1 MNYDKLKEQY
11 LEKLEKVQKTL
22 IDVSKYEKFNI
33 FNKEDILRLRK
44 IKDKNDLYLSK
55 LKNGE
60 IEIAIVGME
69 NTGKSTFANALIK
82 LKEAFPTGSTRCTF
96 TSTKLQYG
104 IDDKAIVEFFTK
116 EEFNQM
122 FQEMLSD
129 VKYPNYETANFET
142 LDQKGYVN
150 YFENLKDLDKAT
162 YQYFNSTVNEDIK
175 SILNG
180 KNKILKYLDSPI
192 INFNKL
198 QIQNQEL
205 RKFITDEHIARTV
218 KQVNLELSEF
228 KDTREMVLYD
238 VPGFNSIT
246 EKHKI
251 ETRKSLNSADAIILI
266 KNVMENSQITSE
278 EQNMLRSYD
287 EETGIALSEKLFVF
301 GTKIDRGNSK
311 EEAINNIEKL
321 KEDLQKNLDVNLKR
335 LFVGSPFA
343 YMQQI
348 GLDKDNGTIKK
359 LEEWG
364 MKEAITSIEDMKKS
378 IKQFYKNEAFNNI
391 QKQINKNIEILKKI
405 LSNSIVENED
415 NQKLLEI
422 QTHSNGLL
430 LTYVREFKKKL
441 KNDLEEL
448 NDEFK
453 KDINNNKYFSNKLK
467 EKIETITDDVSME
480 ELEKINL
487 RKTDIREEFATIE
500 VNLEYREILKNQ
512 LLKNFVD
519 LTVSIAN
526 EKSEEFFNKTILSMI
541 NILEVDETN
550 IFKDEI
556 KKELEVFIKELTQ
569 DSSYNKT
576 SYVYLIQRFSRDL
589 ISVVIGTAKGT
600 STRKDRFLDAKKE
613 FISLAIYNN
622 EKFSKIDNIYNLPL
636 IQKVLNLQ
644 FKDSKDNNK
653 NENINFETKIKEKF
667 PQFMTDENFINII
680 KFMAKKNIP
689 ISIAIEIINQSK
701 NSFKDITEKNRS
713 IFLKKV
719 RTTLDSYI
727 NNTIESSDQDELH
740 SLFEEVKQSK
750 SKEELLE
757 EINSDIKLL
766 QNVLKTSVLEAINLE
781 LPFVTSFI
789 DQNKKIIQSEEQLD
803 MFITKNFDKIKYVEK
818 NQLEEKRV
826 LHEEKKRII
835 DNIKELCLEVG

>member
-142 LDQKGYVN
+142 LDQKGYVH

-180 KNKILKYLDSPI
+180 KNEILKYLDSPI

-228 KDTREMVLYD
+228 EDTREMVLYD

-321 KEDLQKNLDVNLKR
+321 TKKFRCKFKE
-335 LFVGSPFA
+335 
-343 YMQQI
+343 
-348 GLDKDNGTIKK
+348 
-359 LEEWG
+359 
-364 MKEAITSIEDMKKS
+364 
-378 IKQFYKNEAFNNI
+378 
-391 QKQINKNIEILKKI
+391 
-405 LSNSIVENED
+405 
-415 NQKLLEI
+415 
-422 QTHSNGLL
+422 
-430 LTYVREFKKKL
+430 
-441 KNDLEEL
+441 
-448 NDEFK
+448 
-453 KDINNNKYFSNKLK
+453 
-467 EKIETITDDVSME
+467 
-480 ELEKINL
+480 
-487 RKTDIREEFATIE
+487 
-500 VNLEYREILKNQ
+500 
-512 LLKNFVD
+512 
-519 LTVSIAN
+519 
-526 EKSEEFFNKTILSMI
+526 
-541 NILEVDETN
+541 
-550 IFKDEI
+550 
-556 KKELEVFIKELTQ
+556 
-569 DSSYNKT
+569 
-576 SYVYLIQRFSRDL
+576 
-589 ISVVIGTAKGT
+589 VIC
-600 STRKDRFLDAKKE
+600 R
-613 FISLAIYNN
+613 
-622 EKFSKIDNIYNLPL
+622 
-636 IQKVLNLQ
+636 
-644 FKDSKDNNK
+644 
-653 NENINFETKIKEKF
+653 
-667 PQFMTDENFINII
+667 
-680 KFMAKKNIP
+680 
-689 ISIAIEIINQSK
+689 
-701 NSFKDITEKNRS
+701 
-713 IFLKKV
+713 
-719 RTTLDSYI
+719 
-727 NNTIESSDQDELH
+727 
-740 SLFEEVKQSK
+740 
-750 SKEELLE
+750 
-757 EINSDIKLL
+757 
-766 QNVLKTSVLEAINLE
+766 
-781 LPFVTSFI
+781 
-789 DQNKKIIQSEEQLD
+789 
-803 MFITKNFDKIKYVEK
+803 
-818 NQLEEKRV
+818 
-826 LHEEKKRII
+826 
-835 DNIKELCLEVG
+835 